1 MASTRRSFLQF
12 AGLAPAAAAGL
23 VAPAAFAASGT
34 QAGAESN
41 LALTR
46 SRFAQCVGEEF
57 QFEKGAF
64 DHGNANLARIDGAG
78 ENSFSLCFLAA
89 TPGSIAQDSYR
100 VTHARLGRFV
110 MFVSPNDAE
119 GRVVEAVFNRL

>member
-1 MASTRRSFLQF
+1 MASNRRSFLQF

-23 VAPAAFAASGT
+23 VSPAAFADLRLPG
-34 QAGAESN
+34 GVESN
-41 LALTR
+41 LPLTR
-46 SRFAQCVGEEF
+46 SHFAQCVGDEF
-57 QFEKGAF
+57 RFEKGAF
-64 DHGNANLARIDGAG
+64 DHGSARLARIDGAG
-78 ENSFSLCFLAA
+78 ENSFSVCFLAA

-119 GRVVEAVFNRL
+119 GGVIEAIFNRL